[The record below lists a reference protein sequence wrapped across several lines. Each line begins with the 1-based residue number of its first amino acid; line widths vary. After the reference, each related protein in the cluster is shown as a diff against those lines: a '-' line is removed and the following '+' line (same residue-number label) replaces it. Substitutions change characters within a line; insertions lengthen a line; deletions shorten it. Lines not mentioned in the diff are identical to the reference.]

1 MFYGGESN
9 VPGAPGN
16 LLAGGIPLRQ
26 LFPGAPSD
34 IPFTPGM
41 PGIVRPGTKQRL
53 KDIFP
58 HSPGGYGG
66 EDGGPRYGTTPGG
79 IAGTPSFDIN
89 RTPGALGGR
98 SGEQLKRIYEG
109 GTQQNEQLN
118 EELRRRGI
126 MPGGPQLPLAQGG
139 VPMGNAGFFASNQYG
154 QQLPPGYVK
163 TVS

>member
-1 MFYGGESN
+1 MFYGGEIN

-16 LLAGGIPLRQ
+16 LGTVPNTGGMPNRPVDKEFLRRLQ
-26 LFPGAPSD
+26 QPGTPPPPGFREQFGLPPAPGANPQA
-34 IPFTPGM
+34 PQAVFGQPGM
-41 PGIVRPGTKQRL
+41 
-53 KDIFP
+53 
-58 HSPGGYGG
+58 
-66 EDGGPRYGTTPGG
+66 
-79 IAGTPSFDIN
+79 IAGAPSFDIN
-89 RTPGALGGR
+89 RSPGALGGR
-98 SGEQLKRIYEG
+98 SGEQLKRLYEG

-118 EELRRRGI
+118 QELRRRGI